1 MDAETLTLL
10 GLALF
15 LGGFVCGTGVMAL
28 WWVWQLTKI
37 TRQQNPFRLGRH
49 RIDDIFRDLR
59 N

>member
-10 GLALF
+10 GLTLF
-15 LGGFVCGTGVMAL
+15 LGGFVCGTGVMGL
-28 WWVWQLTKI
+28 WWVCQLTKM
-37 TRQQNPFRLGRH
+37 TRQQNPFRMGRH

>member
-10 GLALF
+10 SLVLF
-15 LGGFVCGTGVMAL
+15 LGGFVCGAGVIGL
-28 WWVWQLTKI
+28 WWVCQISRI
-37 TRQQNPFRLGRH
+37 TRQQNPFRMGRH